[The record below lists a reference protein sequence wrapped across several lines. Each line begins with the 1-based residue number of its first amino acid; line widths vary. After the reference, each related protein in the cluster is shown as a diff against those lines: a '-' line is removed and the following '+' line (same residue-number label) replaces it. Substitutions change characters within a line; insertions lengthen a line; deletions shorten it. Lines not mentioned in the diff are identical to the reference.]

1 MSYEH
6 ERYTSREK
14 KTAFNTVWPAV
25 ASGETADNELRRY
38 LRSRRLDFETAYLA
52 GWYPALFNDCLRV
65 VIPCKSLNPEHAYY
79 QARALNK
86 STRLRYVSPLGPRLG
101 ALCIVDPVL
110 SDLDETLS
118 PSVTAIV
125 EGPMCALALASLGI
139 PSIAL
144 MGIRPDTQACLHLVS
159 LLKSRRHD
167 AAILFDNEDEAQ
179 AEASNLAVFLA
190 GNGIINHV
198 FSLKSKDVAD
208 SSDKERKRIAGDIL
222 QWQRKSR

>member
-14 KTAFNTVWPAV
+14 NTAFNTVWPAV
-25 ASGETADNELRRY
+25 ECGETADNELRHY

-52 GWYPALFNDCLRV
+52 GWYPSVINNCLRL
-65 VIPCKSLNPEHAYY
+65 VIPCKSLNPKHAYY
-79 QARALNK
+79 QARALDK
-86 STRLRYVSPLGPRLG
+86 SIRLRYVSPSGPRLG

-110 SDLDETLS
+110 FDWDDTLS

-139 PSIAL
+139 PAIAL
-144 MGIRPDTQACLHLVS
+144 MGISPEPSACSHLVS
-159 LLKSRRHD
+159 ILKSRHHD
-167 AAILFDNEDEAQ
+167 AAILLDNEDEAQ
-179 AEASNLAVFLA
+179 ASASNLAVFLA

-198 FSLKSKDVAD
+198 FLLKSKDVAD
-208 SSDKERKRIAGDIL
+208 SSDKERKKIAGDIL